1 MMIRWLIRLAVLPV
15 LIVLQILEWCGMYIV
30 QYSGILCR
38 LIAGTIFA
46 LATIGFAT
54 SLGGREY
61 LIKILAVGFG
71 ILLIPQFGRLVV
83 NCIGLAH
90 VVLIRISR
98 S

>member
-1 MMIRWLIRLAVLPV
+1 MIRWLIRLVITPA
-15 LIVLQILEWCGMYIV
+15 LIILHILEWCGMYIV
-30 QYSGILCR
+30 QYSGMLCR
-38 LIAGTIFA
+38 LVAGTIFV

-54 SLGGREY
+54 SLGSREY

-71 ILLIPQFGRLVV
+71 ILLIPQLGRLIV

-90 VVLIRISR
+90 AVLIRISR